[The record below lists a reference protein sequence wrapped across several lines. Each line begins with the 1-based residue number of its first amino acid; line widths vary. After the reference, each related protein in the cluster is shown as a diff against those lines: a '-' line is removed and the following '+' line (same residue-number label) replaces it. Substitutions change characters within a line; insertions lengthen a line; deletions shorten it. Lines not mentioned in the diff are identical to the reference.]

1 MNSYNLKE
9 CSSKADGTA
18 DDNTRLVT
26 GEIKGGLPERK
37 SFSIIS
43 KLLLEGPRVASC
55 FVAFLNLIGRGVTP
69 MEGSVGVA
77 LMNS

>member
-1 MNSYNLKE
+1 M
-9 CSSKADGTA
+9 
-18 DDNTRLVT
+18 T
-26 GEIKGGLPERK
+26 GEVEGSLPERK

-69 MEGSVGVA
+69 MEGSMGVA